1 MTEEL
6 PSSISLVSSSCRDIF
21 DKNTRTSFTNL
32 LHSRISRRYARR
44 DVCVRPYSIGI
55 STFSNEDPQPVK
67 IHLREIVGQISDSV
81 SSTCIGVFHYPSNG
95 VNSGYLHYT
104 FENSVFLPIRPHQA
118 QTFEINITNIDDEP
132 IAITEGGDT
141 IVTLEVTDNNML
153 SQNSFTVSCSS
164 NQPDVYSSNTLTN
177 FTSPLAN
184 GLNLDEDYQVALHS
198 IIYPSKLYEETIAWI
213 RINGIKFS
221 YDLADFEN
229 TIDFLQEV
237 RLDVLQTALGSEVL
251 FEMSRIGP
259 MRGKVVLM
267 RDEETIDADLPEFL
281 PVQLSREF
289 GMICGLLNT
298 SFTPQVL
305 RRGQTI
311 IIGEN
316 ADINHASPNPAAIL
330 ESNVVKSGM
339 IGNMRGNILQCVPVL
354 TEGKMISHS
363 SMFISPKL
371 FFQPVARR
379 PMESINFR
387 FLNPDGSQRVF
398 KCRGRNKE
406 IIVTLV
412 FRRQS
417 FSYE

>member
-1 MTEEL
+1 MTQEL

-21 DKNTRTSFTNL
+21 DKNTRTSFINL
-32 LHSRISRRYARR
+32 LHSRVTRRYARR

-55 STFSNEDPQPVK
+55 STLSSEDPQPVK
-67 IHLREIVGQISDSV
+67 IHLREIVGQISDNN
-81 SSTCIGVFHYPSNG
+81 SSTCIGVFHYPSKGLNG
-95 VNSGYLHYT
+95 GYLHYT

-118 QTFEINITNIDDEP
+118 QTFEIVITNIDDEP

-164 NQPDVYSSNTLTN
+164 NHPDIYSSNTLTD

-184 GLNLDEDYQVALHS
+184 ELILDEDYQVAVHS
-198 IIYPSKLYEETIAWI
+198 IIYPPKLYEETFAWI

-237 RLDVLQTALGSEVL
+237 RLDILQTALGSEVL
-251 FEMSRIGP
+251 FELSRIGP
-259 MRGKVVLM
+259 MRGKVILM
-267 RDEETIDADLPEFL
+267 RSAETIDSDLPEFL

-289 GMICGLLNT
+289 QLICGILDT
-298 SFTPQVL
+298 SFTPRVL
-305 RRGQTI
+305 QRGETI

-316 ADINHASPNPAAIL
+316 VDINRATPNPAAIL
-330 ESNVVKSGM
+330 ESNVVASGM
-339 IGNMRGNILQCVPVL
+339 IGNMKGNVLQCVPVM
-354 TEGKMISHS
+354 TERNMMSHS
-363 SMFISPKL
+363 TMFISPRL

-387 FLNPDGSQRVF
+387 FLNPDGSLREF
-398 KCRGRNKE
+398 KCRGAKNE

-417 FSYE
+417 FSY